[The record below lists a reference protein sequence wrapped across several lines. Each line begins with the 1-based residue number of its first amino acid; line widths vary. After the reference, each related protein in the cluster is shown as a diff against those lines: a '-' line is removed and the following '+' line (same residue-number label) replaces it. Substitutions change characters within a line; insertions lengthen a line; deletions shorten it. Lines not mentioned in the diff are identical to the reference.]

1 MVMNT
6 HEGSSVSSAGV
17 GLSQPAAAPR
27 PPLFHGEFLHLVTRF
42 ELEDLRR
49 TLTFNRGEL
58 PPDLET
64 KLQKLAGQGL
74 GSQMLEHHCRW
85 FAALWIAARQGRFQH
100 STPEQTERLLRVL
113 AYVRKDE
120 DAIPDY
126 SPGGFAD
133 DQHEVQAAAAELR
146 NLLCA
151 FKQWRLRH
159 QVPAMWKS

>member
-1 MVMNT
+1 MNT
-6 HEGSSVSSAGV
+6 HEGSSVSFAGL

-27 PPLFHGEFLHLVTRF
+27 VLLVHSEFLQLVTRL

-49 TLTFNRGEL
+49 ALTFNRGEL

-64 KLQKLAGQGL
+64 KLDKLAGQGL
-74 GSQMLEHHCRW
+74 GSQILEHNCRW
-85 FAALWIAARQGRFQH
+85 FAALWIAARQGLFRH
-100 STPEQTERLLRVL
+100 STPEQTEKLLRVL

-126 SPGGFAD
+126 SPGGFTD
-133 DQHEVQAAAAELR
+133 DQHEVQAVAAELQ
-146 NLLCA
+146 NLVCA

-159 QVPAMWKS
+159 QVPALWKG